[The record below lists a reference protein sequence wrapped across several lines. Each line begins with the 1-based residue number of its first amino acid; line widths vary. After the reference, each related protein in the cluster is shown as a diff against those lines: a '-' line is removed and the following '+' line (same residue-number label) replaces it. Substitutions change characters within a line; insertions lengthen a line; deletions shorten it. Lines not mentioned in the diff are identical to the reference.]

1 MLPQTDFELISDFQI
16 QNQPSYTF
24 KLNTLDDNIKGFVD
38 DLQAVKQAIYL
49 ILNTQRYQYLIY
61 DWNYGVEFDDLI
73 GSEKNYAMVQIQ
85 SRITDALLQ
94 DDRIEA
100 VVDFEFESNKKFI
113 TAYFV
118 VKTIFGDIET
128 QKVVDIWCL
137 KTTRTKKF

>member
-1 MLPQTDFELISDFQI
+1 MLPQTDFEFDTDFEI
-16 QNQPSYTF
+16 VNQPSYTF
-24 KLNTLDDNIKGFVD
+24 KLNINDENIKGFVD
-38 DLQAVKQAIYL
+38 DLQAVKQAIFL

-61 DWNYGVEFDDLI
+61 NWDYGVEFDDLI
-73 GSEKNYAMVQIQ
+73 GSEKNYAIVQIQ

-100 VVDFEFESNKKFI
+100 VVDFEFKTNNKSI

-128 QKVVDIWCL
+128 QKAVNI
-137 KTTRTKKF
+137 

>member
-1 MLPQTDFELISDFQI
+1 MLPQTDFELASDFQI

-24 KLNTLDDNIKGFVD
+24 KLNSDDENIKGFVD

-100 VVDFEFESNKKFI
+100 VVDFEFESNKKSI

-128 QKVVDIWCL
+128 QKVVDI
-137 KTTRTKKF
+137 

>member
-1 MLPQTDFELISDFQI
+1 MLPQTNFEFDTDFDI

-24 KLNTLDDNIKGFVD
+24 KLNSDENIKGFVD

-61 DWNYGVEFDDLI
+61 DWDYGVEFDDLI
-73 GSEKNYAMVQIQ
+73 GCEKNYTIVQIQ

-100 VVDFEFESNKKFI
+100 VVDFEFETKKKSI

-118 VKTIFGDIET
+118 VKTIFGDVEE
-128 QKVVDIWCL
+128 QKAVNI
-137 KTTRTKKF
+137 

>member
-1 MLPQTDFELISDFQI
+1 MLPQTNFELTSDFQI

-24 KLNTLDDNIKGFVD
+24 KLNSDDENIKGFVD

-128 QKVVDIWCL
+128 QKVVDI
-137 KTTRTKKF
+137 

>member
-1 MLPQTDFELISDFQI
+1 MVPQTDFEFDTDFEI

-24 KLNTLDDNIKGFVD
+24 RLNITDESIKGFVD
-38 DLQAVKQAIYL
+38 DLQAVQQAIFL

-73 GSEKNYAMVQIQ
+73 GSEKNYAIVQIQ
-85 SRITDALLQ
+85 NRITDALLQ

-100 VVDFEFESNKKFI
+100 VVDFEFQTNKKSI

-128 QKVVDIWCL
+128 QKAVNI
-137 KTTRTKKF
+137 

>member
-1 MLPQTDFELISDFQI
+1 MLPQTDFELTSDFQI

-24 KLNTLDDNIKGFVD
+24 KLNSDDENIKGFVD

-100 VVDFEFESNKKFI
+100 VVDFEFETKKKSI

-118 VKTIFGDIET
+118 VKTIFGDVEE
-128 QKVVDIWCL
+128 QKVVDI
-137 KTTRTKKF
+137 

>member
-1 MLPQTDFELISDFQI
+1 MLPQTNFEFDTDFDI

-24 KLNTLDDNIKGFVD
+24 KLNSDENIKGFVD

-61 DWNYGVEFDDLI
+61 DWDYGVEFDDLI
-73 GSEKNYAMVQIQ
+73 GCEKNYAIVQIQ

-100 VVDFEFESNKKFI
+100 VVDFEFESNKKSI

-128 QKVVDIWCL
+128 QKAVNI
-137 KTTRTKKF
+137 

>member
-1 MLPQTDFELISDFQI
+1 MLPQTDFEFDTDFEI

-24 KLNTLDDNIKGFVD
+24 KLNITDENIKGFVD
-38 DLQAVKQAIYL
+38 DLQAVKQTIFL

-61 DWNYGVEFDDLI
+61 NWDYGVEFDDLI
-73 GSEKNYAMVQIQ
+73 GSEKNYAIVQIQ
-85 SRITDALLQ
+85 NRITDALLQ

-100 VVDFEFESNKKFI
+100 VVDFEFKTNKKSI

-128 QKVVDIWCL
+128 QKAVNI
-137 KTTRTKKF
+137 

>member
-1 MLPQTDFELISDFQI
+1 MLPQTNFEFDTDFDIVS
-16 QNQPSYTF
+16 QPSYTF
-24 KLNTLDDNIKGFVD
+24 KLNSDENIKGFVD

-61 DWNYGVEFDDLI
+61 DWDYGVEFDDLI
-73 GSEKNYAMVQIQ
+73 GCEKNYARVQIQ

-100 VVDFEFESNKKFI
+100 VVDFEFETKEKSI

-118 VKTIFGDIET
+118 VKTIFGDVEE
-128 QKVVDIWCL
+128 QKAVNI
-137 KTTRTKKF
+137 

>member
-1 MLPQTDFELISDFQI
+1 MLPQTDFEFDTDFDI
-16 QNQPSYTF
+16 VSQPSYTF
-24 KLNTLDDNIKGFVD
+24 KLNSDENIKGFVD

-61 DWNYGVEFDDLI
+61 DWDYGVEFDDLI
-73 GSEKNYAMVQIQ
+73 GCDKNYAIVQIQ

-100 VVDFEFESNKKFI
+100 VVDFEFETKKKSI

-118 VKTIFGDIET
+118 VKTIFGDVEE
-128 QKVVDIWCL
+128 QKAVNI
-137 KTTRTKKF
+137 

>member
-1 MLPQTDFELISDFQI
+1 MLPQTDFEFDTDFEI
-16 QNQPSYTF
+16 VNQPSYTF
-24 KLNTLDDNIKGFVD
+24 KLNINDENIKGFVD
-38 DLQAVKQAIYL
+38 DLQAVKQAIFL

-61 DWNYGVEFDDLI
+61 NWDYGVEFDDLI
-73 GSEKNYAMVQIQ
+73 GSEKNYAIVQIQ

-100 VVDFEFESNKKFI
+100 VVDFEFKTNKKSI

-128 QKVVDIWCL
+128 QKAVNI
-137 KTTRTKKF
+137 

>member
-1 MLPQTDFELISDFQI
+1 MLPQTNFEFDTDFDIVS
-16 QNQPSYTF
+16 QPSYTF
-24 KLNTLDDNIKGFVD
+24 KLNSDENIKGFVD

-61 DWNYGVEFDDLI
+61 DWDYGVEFDDLI
-73 GSEKNYAMVQIQ
+73 GCDKNYAIVQIQ

-100 VVDFEFESNKKFI
+100 VVDFEFETKKKSI

-118 VKTIFGDIET
+118 VKTIFGDVEE
-128 QKVVDIWCL
+128 QKAVNI
-137 KTTRTKKF
+137 